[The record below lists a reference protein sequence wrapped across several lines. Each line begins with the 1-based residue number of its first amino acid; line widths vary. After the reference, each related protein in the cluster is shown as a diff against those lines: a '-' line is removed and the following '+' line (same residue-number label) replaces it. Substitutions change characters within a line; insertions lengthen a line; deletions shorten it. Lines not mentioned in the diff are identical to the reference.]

1 MRRITIA
8 RKIVYFFTR
17 EFYSVY
23 LPRTEICA
31 RLRVIIRKCEA
42 ALVNQ
47 SGMAVTN
54 RYKNPKLSEG

>member
-1 MRRITIA
+1 MRAVRAAESPDGTGIEDLPGA
-8 RKIVYFFTR
+8 GAKRKAL
-17 EFYSVY
+17 S
-23 LPRTEICA
+23 LDP
-31 RLRVIIRKCEA
+31 RVIIRKCEA